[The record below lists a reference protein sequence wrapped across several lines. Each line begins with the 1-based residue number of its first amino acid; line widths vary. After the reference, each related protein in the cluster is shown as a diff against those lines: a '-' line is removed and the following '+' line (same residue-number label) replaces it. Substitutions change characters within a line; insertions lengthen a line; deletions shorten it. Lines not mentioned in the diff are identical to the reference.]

1 MIGVFQVALDRVA
14 NEDTRIMYCT
24 TGILLNK
31 LINEKNMHA
40 YTHVILDE
48 VGYNRVTSEFDF
60 YSIS

>member
-1 MIGVFQVALDRVA
+1 MRAGAFIRINMVLSCQVALDRVA
-14 NEDTRIMYCT
+14 NEDTRILYCT

-48 VGYNRVTSEFDF
+48 VSTCS
-60 YSIS
+60 